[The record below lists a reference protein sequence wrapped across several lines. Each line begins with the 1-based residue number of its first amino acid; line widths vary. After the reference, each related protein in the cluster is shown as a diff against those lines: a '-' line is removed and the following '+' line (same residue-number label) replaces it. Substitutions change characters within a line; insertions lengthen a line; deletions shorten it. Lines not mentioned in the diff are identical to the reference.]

1 MSIFEILKK
10 YWGYDNFRTLQQD
23 IIESILNKEDTLALL
38 PTGGG
43 KSICFQVPAMA
54 MDGVCLVISPL
65 IALMKDQVENLL
77 KKGIKAV
84 SVHSGM
90 SRKEI
95 DIVLENCV
103 NDSEIKFL
111 YVSPERLQTDIFL
124 ERVARMN
131 ICLLAVDEA
140 HCISHWG
147 YDFRPSYLHIASVR
161 QIIPNVPVLA
171 LTATA
176 TPEVQKDI
184 MEKLIFR
191 KNKKFQKSFSRP
203 NLSYSVLFE
212 EDKEKKILQLLV
224 SIKGQAIIYV
234 RSRKKTQSIALYL
247 QKNKILAT
255 FYHAGLDHK
264 QRSENQKLWIENKY
278 RVIVATNAFGMGID
292 KPDVRVVIHFDLPE
306 NIESYYQEAGRAGR
320 DEQKSFAILLFQKA
334 DVLTLI
340 KRVEEQ
346 YPDIEFVKKVY
357 QALGNYFQLAL
368 NSGEFCS
375 FDFNSETFCEAF
387 NLPTISTFYA
397 IKRLEEI
404 GLIQL
409 TEAFY
414 QPSQLHLTID
424 HNKLYDFQI
433 ANAQYDLLLKVI
445 LRLYGG
451 ELFSDFKNISEA
463 DIASKTHSTKD
474 LVIKALQ
481 VLNQNG
487 IVNYIKQKDKP
498 QIIFL
503 TPRINPQKAS
513 ADFNLLISRKEIKM
527 QRATS
532 MVRFVE
538 SNLRCR
544 NIMLLEYFGEITDK
558 ECGLCD
564 VCVQKRK
571 KTETQRI
578 FNHYREQILMI
589 LNEKSYS
596 LELLFLKIPNAER
609 NTFVHIIKEML
620 GRQELIYEKDGNITS
635 LKKVTL

>member
-1 MSIFEILKK
+1 MSIFEILKR
-10 YWGYDNFRTLQQD
+10 YWGYDNFRALQEE
-23 IIESILNKEDTLALL
+23 IIESVLKKEDTLALL

-54 MDGVCLVISPL
+54 MDGICLVISPL

-95 DIVLENCV
+95 DIILENCV
-103 NDSEIKFL
+103 NDPDIKFL
-111 YVSPERLQTDIFL
+111 YVSPERLQTDIFTD
-124 ERVARMN
+124 RVARMN

-147 YDFRPSYLHIASVR
+147 YDFRPAYLHIADIR
-161 QIIPNVPVLA
+161 QIIPDIPVLA

-184 MEKLIFR
+184 MEKLLFR

-203 NLSYSVLFE
+203 NLSYSVVFE
-212 EDKEKKILQLLV
+212 EDKEKKILQILE

-234 RSRKKTQSIALYL
+234 RSRKKTQSIALFL
-247 QKNKILAT
+247 QKNKISAT
-255 FYHAGLDHK
+255 FYHAGLDYK
-264 QRSENQKLWIENKY
+264 QRSESQKKWIENNY

-292 KPDVRVVIHFDLPE
+292 KPDVRVVIHFDLPD

-320 DEQKSFAILLFQKA
+320 DEQKSYAVLLFQKA
-334 DVLTLI
+334 DALTLI

-346 YPDIEFVKKVY
+346 YPEIEFVRNVY
-357 QALGNYFQLAL
+357 QALGNYFQLAV
-368 NSGEFCS
+368 NSGEFSS

-387 NLPTISTFYA
+387 NLPNIPAFYA
-397 IKRLEEI
+397 VKGLEEI

-409 TEAFY
+409 NEAFY
-414 QPSQLHLTID
+414 QPSQLHITID

-433 ANAQYDLLLKVI
+433 ANAQFDFFLKVV

-463 DIASKTHSTKD
+463 DIAVKTHSTKD
-474 LVIKALQ
+474 LVIKTLE
-481 VLNQNG
+481 VLNKNG
-487 IVNYIKQKDKP
+487 IINYVKQKDKP
-498 QIIFL
+498 QIVFL
-503 TPRINPQKAS
+503 TPRLDPQKSNS
-513 ADFNLLISRKEIKM
+513 AFNLLISRKEIKM
-527 QRATS
+527 KRATS
-532 MVRFVE
+532 MVAFVE
-538 SNLRCR
+538 ANHRCR
-544 NIMLLEYFGEITDK
+544 NIMLLEYFGEMTDK
-558 ECGLCD
+558 ECGVCD

-589 LNEKSYS
+589 LNEKSYN
-596 LELLFLKIPNAER
+596 LEMLFLKIPNAER

-620 GRQELIYEKDGNITS
+620 GRQELMYEKDGNITS
-635 LKKVTL
+635 LKKLIK